1 MGYHGRSFTVF
12 MFFVFGSILVNVL
25 ERLTLDQEV
34 PGSSPGPPAIYS
46 GTAELWANDS
56 KLFDVEMVL
65 TGYVKV
71 VHIKAMSYEAD

>member
-1 MGYHGRSFTVF
+1 
-12 MFFVFGSILVNVL
+12 
-25 ERLTLDQEV
+25 LDQEV